1 MKSIYVATIEDFHKV
16 ININLLGVTLC
27 FQYAAR
33 QMIKQGRGGRIIG
46 ASSGAGKQ
54 GLILV
59 TGFLSRGDLR
69 APYRS
74 ASVAAEGASFSL

>member
-54 GLILV
+54 GSFAFHIHIYIL
-59 TGFLSRGDLR
+59 
-69 APYRS
+69 AWY
-74 ASVAAEGASFSL
+74 

>member
-54 GLILV
+54 GRFALHTHICISWPDV
-59 TGFLSRGDLR
+59 NSNIFV
-69 APYRS
+69 PN
-74 ASVAAEGASFSL
+74 VV

>member
-1 MKSIYVATIEDFHKV
+1 MKSICIATIEDFHKV

-54 GLILV
+54 GSFALHIHTYIL
-59 TGFLSRGDLR
+59 T
-69 APYRS
+69 
-74 ASVAAEGASFSL
+74 